1 MGEERQKLR
10 DRDSVAEANQT
21 GKDRQAETNQ
31 TGKDRQADRH
41 IHTDRQTEGKG
52 RERKREGGRERGG
65 KRKDG

>member
-10 DRDSVAEANQT
+10 DRDSV
-21 GKDRQAETNQ
+21 AETNQ

-52 RERKREGGRERGG
+52 RGRKREGGREMMVRGS
-65 KRKDG
+65 